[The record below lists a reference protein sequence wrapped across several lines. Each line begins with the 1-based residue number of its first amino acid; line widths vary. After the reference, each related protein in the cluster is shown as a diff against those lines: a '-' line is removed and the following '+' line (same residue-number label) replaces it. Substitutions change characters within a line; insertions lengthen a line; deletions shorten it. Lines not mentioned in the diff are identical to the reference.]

1 MRQNRKVSRRRSVI
15 GMHVMHIGAVVL
27 TLVAMV
33 ILNMLAESSCGQLMK
48 SIGEKDRTLAAREA
62 EYERVSAR
70 WEATKSTDNLN
81 RALGR
86 RGLDMN
92 YAKAHQII
100 HFDKDGKLRPGQH
113 SVALARQ
120 RFDRTATAAM
130 TTPVRRPV
138 VR

>member
-15 GMHVMHIGAVVL
+15 GMHVMHIGAVVV
-27 TLVAMV
+27 TRGVMV
-33 ILNMLAESSCGQLMK
+33 VLNTLAESSCGQLMT
-48 SIGEKDRTLAAREA
+48 SIGQKDRTLTARQA
-62 EYERVSAR
+62 EFERVSAR

-86 RGLDMN
+86 RGLEMN

-100 HFDKDGKLRPGQH
+100 HVEKNGTLRPGQQ

-120 RFDRTATAAM
+120 RFDRLATASVA
-130 TTPVRRPV
+130 PSRRPI